1 MSMPHSSSDAANE
14 ASTESSWLT
23 NARKQLIADRVD
35 WTVSYYTFNHYWK
48 YIASQ
53 NNPEGLTTLCQ
64 SRLIKY
70 IMTYR

>member
-48 YIASQ
+48 YIAS
-53 NNPEGLTTLCQ
+53 
-64 SRLIKY
+64 
-70 IMTYR
+70 